1 MPKTTLLSRNFAAK
15 CRNFALNNAKR
26 LQKLNFLSH
35 TAGIQDGTSVAMT
48 FRTLF
53 VFSFLLPFCCSLAAA
68 PERAAPQMR
77 VVTILNIAPDH
88 PVVLLMQ
95 QAYQQLGMQMVMS
108 HMAADRA
115 MLELKKG
122 VLVDATLAAMSKFES
137 LDPELVRVPVA
148 VYQLDL
154 ALFTSDPQIQSA
166 DWQSLQRHQVIYVQ
180 GMQSV
185 LLTLQQYQIRRTETV
200 LSLEQA
206 LKRLDL
212 GRGSY
217 AVLPKFEAE
226 AMLKKLN
233 LTKVRQLAPMLARI
247 KLYHYVH
254 KKHRALVVP
263 LSEVLA
269 RLTGQ
274 AIEETKIGV
283 NLPQQPQ

>member
-1 MPKTTLLSRNFAAK
+1 MIFRLL
-15 CRNFALNNAKR
+15 L
-26 LQKLNFLSH
+26 
-35 TAGIQDGTSVAMT
+35 I
-48 FRTLF
+48 
-53 VFSFLLPFCCSLAAA
+53 FSFCLSLGSAWAADNHHLPS
-68 PERAAPQMR
+68 QMR

-88 PVVLLMQ
+88 PAVLLMQ
-95 QAYQQLGMQMVMS
+95 QAYQQLGISMLMS

-122 VLVDATLAAMSKFES
+122 QLVDATLGAIIGYEKQY
-137 LDPELVRVPVA
+137 PELARVPVA
-148 VYQLDL
+148 IYQLDL
-154 ALFTSDPQIQSA
+154 ALFTSDPSMQNA
-166 DWQSLQRHQVIYVQ
+166 NWQSLRSKQVTYVQ

-185 LLTLQQYQIRRTETV
+185 LLTLQQHQISQTEAV

-212 GRGSY
+212 GRDRY

-226 AMLKKLN
+226 AMLKKLQ
-233 LTKVRQLAPMLARI
+233 LAKVRQLQPMLTRV

-254 KKHRALVVP
+254 RQHLALVAP